1 MRIWIL
7 LMTSTLLLSCSS
19 TDTKPATAKIR
30 ESHFADDNTMLIFS
44 LGSAA
49 GIPATSPAKD
59 LRARAAKNAKDGALG
74 RALEICRN
82 ADPRVYLM
90 ECKPG
95 APKIVVSEETQVMQK
110 TLNAAKKLVAESCE
124 GEGAAIMCEAD
135 YEIRLPG
142 LRKQCIEFAQRKA
155 CADI

>member
-1 MRIWIL
+1 VRAISPTTIP
-7 LMTSTLLLSCSS
+7 C
-19 TDTKPATAKIR
+19 
-30 ESHFADDNTMLIFS
+30 LIFS

-59 LRARAAKNAKDGALG
+59 LRTRAAKNAKDGALG

-95 APKIVVSEETQVMQK
+95 APKIVVSEETQRMQK

-124 GEGAAIMCEAD
+124 GEGAAIIMCEVR
-135 YEIRLPG
+135 RL
-142 LRKQCIEFAQRKA
+142 A
-155 CADI
+155 

>member
-1 MRIWIL
+1 
-7 LMTSTLLLSCSS
+7 
-19 TDTKPATAKIR
+19 
-30 ESHFADDNTMLIFS
+30 MLIFS

-49 GIPATSPAKD
+49 GIPATSPAKE

-90 ECKPG
+90 ECKPD
-95 APKIVVSEETQVMQK
+95 APKIVISDETKRMEK
-110 TLNAAKKLVAESCE
+110 ELNAAKKLVGESCE

-142 LRKQCIEFAQRKA
+142 LRQKCVEFAQRKA
-155 CADI
+155 CGGL

>member
-1 MRIWIL
+1 MRISIL
-7 LMTSTLLLSCSS
+7 LLTSTLLFSCSS
-19 TDTKPATAKIR
+19 TDTKPATSKIR

-49 GIPATSPAKD
+49 GIPVTSPEKE

-90 ECKPG
+90 ECKPD
-95 APKIVVSEETQVMQK
+95 APKIVVSEETQRMQK
-110 TLNAAKKLVAESCE
+110 TLNAAKKLVTESCE

-135 YEIRLPG
+135 YEIRIPG
-142 LRKQCIEFAQRKA
+142 LKQKCIEFAQRKA
-155 CADI
+155 CSDI

>member
-110 TLNAAKKLVAESCE
+110 TLNATKKLVAESCE

-135 YEIRLPG
+135 YEIRQPG
-142 LRKQCIEFAQRKA
+142 LRQKCIEFAQRKA
-155 CADI
+155 CGGI

>member
-1 MRIWIL
+1 MRNIL
-7 LMTSTLLLSCSS
+7 LVLIACALLSCSS
-19 TDTKPATAKIR
+19 TDNKATTTQIR
-30 ESHFADDNTMLIFS
+30 ESHFADDNTILIFS

-49 GIPATSPAKD
+49 GIPATSPDKE

-95 APKIVVSEETQVMQK
+95 SPKIVVSTETQLMQK
-110 TLNAAKKLVAESCE
+110 ELNTAKKLVAESCE

-135 YEIRLPG
+135 YEIRIPG
-142 LRKQCIEFAQRKA
+142 LRQKCIEFAQKKA
-155 CADI
+155 CGI

>member
-1 MRIWIL
+1 M
-7 LMTSTLLLSCSS
+7 
-19 TDTKPATAKIR
+19 DTTHDFNPAASHAARPTQSLRPSKIR

-95 APKIVVSEETQVMQK
+95 APKIVVSEETQRHAENTQRSQK
-110 TLNAAKKLVAESCE
+110 TRRRKLRRRRRGNHV
-124 GEGAAIMCEAD
+124 
-135 YEIRLPG
+135 
-142 LRKQCIEFAQRKA
+142 
-155 CADI
+155 

>member
-1 MRIWIL
+1 MRNIL
-7 LMTSTLLLSCSS
+7 LVLIACSLLSCSS
-19 TDTKPATAKIR
+19 TDNKAATAQIR

-49 GIPATSPAKD
+49 GIPATSADKE
-59 LRARAAKNAKDGALG
+59 LRARAVKNAKDGALG

-95 APKIVVSEETQVMQK
+95 APKIVVSTETQRMQK
-110 TLNAAKKLVAESCE
+110 ELNAAKKLVAESCE

-135 YEIRLPG
+135 YEIRIPG
-142 LRKQCIEFAQRKA
+142 LRQNCIEFAQKKA
-155 CADI
+155 CGI

>member
-7 LMTSTLLLSCSS
+7 LMTSTLPLSCSS

-82 ADPRVYLM
+82 ADLRVYLM

-95 APKIVVSEETQVMQK
+95 AILSF
-110 TLNAAKKLVAESCE
+110 LKKRRSC
-124 GEGAAIMCEAD
+124 
-135 YEIRLPG
+135 
-142 LRKQCIEFAQRKA
+142 RKL
-155 CADI
+155 

>member
-1 MRIWIL
+1 MRKL
-7 LMTSTLLLSCSS
+7 LLLLIPTLLLSCSS
-19 TDTKPATAKIR
+19 TDTKPATSKIR

-95 APKIVVSEETQVMQK
+95 APKIVVSEETQRHAENTQRSQK
-110 TLNAAKKLVAESCE
+110 TRRRKLRRRRRGNHV
-124 GEGAAIMCEAD
+124 
-135 YEIRLPG
+135 
-142 LRKQCIEFAQRKA
+142 
-155 CADI
+155 